1 MATNKEQLAA
11 KLAGQ
16 LAEFF
21 SEEVYGPEGP
31 ELDSDID
38 EFEDLA
44 VLAARAA
51 FDAVIA
57 RALVLQNQK
66 LPDKL
71 PCPKCER
78 RCRVEFEERSIQG
91 RMGTATIQEPVCHCS
106 NCERD
111 FFPSAGRLAAG

>member
-1 MATNKEQLAA
+1 MANKEELAA
-11 KLAGQ
+11 RLAGA

-31 ELDSDID
+31 ELETDID

-66 LPDKL
+66 LPKEL
-71 PCPKCER
+71 PCPT
-78 RCRVEFEERSIQG
+78 CRGDCPVEFEKRTIQG
-91 RMGTATIQEPVCHCS
+91 RLGKASIQEPLCHCPT
-106 NCERD
+106 CERD
-111 FFPSAGRLAAG
+111 FFPSAGKSAAG

>member
-1 MATNKEQLAA
+1 MANKEELAA

-66 LPDKL
+66 LPSKL
-71 PCPKCER
+71 PCPKCAGECPVKLGER
-78 RCRVEFEERSIQG
+78 TIKG
-91 RMGTATIQEPVCHCS
+91 RMGSATIQEPYCHCS
-106 NCERD
+106 VCDRD
-111 FFPSAGRLAAG
+111 FFPSAGSVAAG

>member
-1 MATNKEQLAA
+1 MANKEELAA
-11 KLAGQ
+11 RLAGQ

-57 RALVLQNQK
+57 RSLVLQNRK
-66 LPDKL
+66 LPDQI
-71 PCPKCER
+71 PCPDCER
-78 RCRVEFEERSIQG
+78 HCKVEFEDRTIRG
-91 RMGTATIQEPVCHCS
+91 RLGTASIQEPRCHCS
-106 NCERD
+106 ACDRD
-111 FFPSAGRLAAG
+111 FFPSAGKPAAG

>member
-1 MATNKEQLAA
+1 MANKEELAA
-11 KLAGQ
+11 RLALQ
-16 LAEFF
+16 MAELF

-38 EFEDLA
+38 EIEDLA

-66 LPDKL
+66 LPHKL
-71 PCPKCER
+71 PCPDCQRDCK
-78 RCRVEFEERSIQG
+78 VEFGERPIQG
-91 RMGTATIQEPVCHCS
+91 RVGTARIQEPFCHCS
-106 NCERD
+106 ACDRD
-111 FFPSAGRLAAG
+111 FFPSTGKLATG

>member
-1 MATNKEQLAA
+1 MAKKEELMVRLAI
-11 KLAGQ
+11 Q
-16 LAEFF
+16 MAEVF
-21 SEEVYGPEGP
+21 SEEVYGSEGP

-57 RALVLQNQK
+57 RALMLQNQK

-71 PCPKCER
+71 PCPKCEHD
-78 RCRVEFEERSIQG
+78 CPVKFKERTIQG
-91 RMGTATIQEPVCHCS
+91 RMGTATIQEPVCHCPS
-106 NCERD
+106 CERA
-111 FFPSAGRLAAG
+111 FFPSAGNVAAR

>member
-1 MATNKEQLAA
+1 MANKEELAA
-11 KLAGQ
+11 RLALQ
-16 LAEFF
+16 MAELF

-66 LPDKL
+66 LPNKL
-71 PCPKCER
+71 ACPQCQR
-78 RCRVEFEERSIQG
+78 SCRVEFEERSVQG
-91 RMGTATIQEPVCHCS
+91 RMGPATIQEPVCHCS
-106 NCERD
+106 SCERD
-111 FFPSAGRLAAG
+111 FFPSAGKLAAG

>member
-1 MATNKEQLAA
+1 MAIKEELAA
-11 KLAGQ
+11 RLAGQ
-16 LAEFF
+16 LAELF

-57 RALVLQNQK
+57 RALVLQSQK
-66 LPDKL
+66 LPNKL
-71 PCPKCER
+71 PCPKCQAE
-78 RCRVEFEERSIQG
+78 CTVEFQERTIQG
-91 RMGTATIQEPVCHCS
+91 RMGPATIKEPVCSCS
-106 NCERD
+106 VCERD
-111 FFPSAGRLAAG
+111 FFPSAGKLAAG